1 MLAQIAIAL
10 SLSLGILSSVRLM
23 TLAARAPRPTKGTDH
38 A

>member
-23 TLAARAPRPTKGTDH
+23 TLAVRAPRPIKRHDH